1 MGFHRCWLTCLR
13 SVGTSEAFWME
24 PGFVSFCWRLVRT
37 ALFVC
42 LSLSCVFFVE
52 KKNLVDGRRCDL
64 VVVALE
70 TGGRWGEEACN
81 FIEEFAFARA
91 REAPPALRFA
101 TAIGWQRRWTR
112 MLATSSSVA
121 FAQSI
126 MQAPGAESFAAVDGT
141 APPLEDLL
149 AADR

>member
-1 MGFHRCWLTCLR
+1 MAEGARR
-13 SVGTSEAFWME
+13 DKEGVYPE
-24 PGFVSFCWRLVRT
+24 
-37 ALFVC
+37 
-42 LSLSCVFFVE
+42 
-52 KKNLVDGRRCDL
+52 LVDGRRCDL

-70 TGGRWGEEACN
+70 TGGRWSEEACN
-81 FIEEFAFARA
+81 FIEQLAFARA

-101 TAIGWQRRWTR
+101 TALGWQRRWTR